1 MYRLEWKES
10 VWSQGGVGRQEM
22 RFVLPLFST
31 HIMKAH
37 SEKCVGTAVIRI
49 SFTWFAWKCVLF
61 TLSWWLYLGLTN
73 SWCRLSAD
81 GDSFVGFMLTR
92 QCATNNSA
100 FSAASPICGGWV
112 GGCHGWSRSSGSW
125 SHVNVRLVAFY
136 CLSLFAYKPGWL
148 QTFLPSDRRAIKSDP
163 SQLPTLP
170 PRKKKKWFDLA
181 SNVAVFLKTSLS
193 RCSPSA

>member
-10 VWSQGGVGRQEM
+10 VWSQGSVGRQEM
-22 RFVLPLFST
+22 RFFLPLFST

-81 GDSFVGFMLTR
+81 GDSFVGFVLTR
-92 QCATNNSA
+92 QRATNNSA
-100 FSAASPICGGWV
+100 FSAASPVCGGWGGGRGVVMV
-112 GGCHGWSRSSGSW
+112 GVIPLVVGVMSTLGLLHFIVSLCLTINQVDSKHSYQVTDEQLNQNHRSSQ
-125 SHVNVRLVAFY
+125 
-136 CLSLFAYKPGWL
+136 LFPPG
-148 QTFLPSDRRAIKSDP
+148 
-163 SQLPTLP
+163 
-170 PRKKKKWFDLA
+170 KKKVIWFG
-181 SNVAVFLKTSLS
+181 
-193 RCSPSA
+193 